1 MFSVGVLYSCRTL
14 LNIIREDVLDLSNFE
29 RQFQRIDVA
38 DGSAVLSVS
47 QQCQWLKVSDKGRLC
62 LTERG
67 QYLLSQVNEQDCL
80 REQLLDLLTS
90 APPVWA
96 RRIIQGRFEALQA
109 MPADAIQCFRE
120 CELTEGYDDITV
132 DWWDQASQCVRSERS
147 KVAHLVGRKAERL
160 TLEYEERR
168 TGREPLWQ
176 AIQTNVA
183 GYDVLSHTNP
193 DSDTRL
199 MIEVKGSS
207 LPRKQA
213 QFFVTRNEWQTA
225 SKSKAYEFHL
235 WLVHETPVL
244 FVVPSEKLEE
254 HIPTN
259 QKDGRW
265 ESASFFFKHFA
276 EFATS

>member
-147 KVAHLVGRKAERL
+147 KVAHLVGRKAER
-160 TLEYEERR
+160 
-168 TGREPLWQ
+168 
-176 AIQTNVA
+176 
-183 GYDVLSHTNP
+183 
-193 DSDTRL
+193 
-199 MIEVKGSS
+199 
-207 LPRKQA
+207 
-213 QFFVTRNEWQTA
+213 
-225 SKSKAYEFHL
+225 
-235 WLVHETPVL
+235 
-244 FVVPSEKLEE
+244 
-254 HIPTN
+254 
-259 QKDGRW
+259 
-265 ESASFFFKHFA
+265 
-276 EFATS
+276 